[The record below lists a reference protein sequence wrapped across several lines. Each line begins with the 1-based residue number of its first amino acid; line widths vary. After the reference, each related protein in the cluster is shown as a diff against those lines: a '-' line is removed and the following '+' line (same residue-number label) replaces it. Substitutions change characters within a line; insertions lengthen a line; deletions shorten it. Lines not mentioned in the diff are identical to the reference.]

1 MSGPASFM
9 RTATSKWLLPRSW
22 RARPRPLPHTFPS
35 HPAAP
40 CTAGAACSILNPVTA
55 IEASTTRALVPEQ
68 PTIWASAAM
77 GPTAAFV
84 TLSLPAGLKG
94 CSLALMPLG
103 SPGHLGKA
111 THYDLP
117 KAPASHYRL
126 KVN

>member
-1 MSGPASFM
+1 MALLHSG
-9 RTATSKWLLPRSW
+9 TATSKWILSRSGERGHAPSLTPFPPTLL
-22 RARPRPLPHTFPS
+22 L
-35 HPAAP
+35 HP
-40 CTAGAACSILNPVTA
+40 GAAFSILNPVTA
-55 IEASTTRALVPEQ
+55 IEASTTRVLVPEQ